1 MELRP
6 PIKESI
12 KHLYCQDGK
21 FTNDVMDKK
30 IQEDLESRILPFIE
44 KYEAEGYPMAEI
56 LFFIM
61 DSVSFIQAKNAW
73 KKDWKIEEF

>member
-1 MELRP
+1 
-6 PIKESI
+6 
-12 KHLYCQDGK
+12 
-21 FTNDVMDKK
+21 MDKK